1 MQRHTQQRAA
11 ILQVLAVGQK
21 HPTAQQ
27 IHQAAKR
34 MMPRLSLGTVY
45 RLLADMEQEGLIVS
59 LSMPNSPTR
68 YDANPGAHHHILCVR
83 CGRVLDVPELVAPG
97 AKGEIGRWTG
107 YTVFGLSA
115 VWYGLCKE
123 CAAAADEP
131 LADTNASDS

>member
-1 MQRHTQQRAA
+1 MN
-11 ILQVLAVGQK
+11 VLIAHPKKSFVEAVPQ
-21 HPTAQQ
+21 
-27 IHQAAKR
+27 
-34 MMPRLSLGTVY
+34 MLGNAF
-45 RLLADMEQEGLIVS
+45 AD
-59 LSMPNSPTR
+59 
-68 YDANPGAHHHILCVR
+68 HHILCVR